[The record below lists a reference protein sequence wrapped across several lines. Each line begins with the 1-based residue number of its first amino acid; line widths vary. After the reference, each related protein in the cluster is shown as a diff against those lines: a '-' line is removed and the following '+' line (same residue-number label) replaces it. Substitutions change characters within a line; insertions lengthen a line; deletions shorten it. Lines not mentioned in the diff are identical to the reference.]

1 MFTADVK
8 QQYNN
13 NNNIIVSGTSV
24 RRDRIVLQNA
34 QGQEV
39 SALLLLRL
47 LCNINLH
54 FSAAALR
61 GCLLAV
67 FLLGCCSNVSS
78 PFVEFRISSES
89 ELSELESKNIN
100 GNSTYNM
107 YFKLYLKL

>member
-54 FSAAALR
+54 SALR

-67 FLLGCCSNVSS
+67 FLPGC
-78 PFVEFRISSES
+78 ES